1 MKLPRILLVEDDR
14 PLAELIRDYLVQHEL
29 EVSIEPHG
37 NRAAPRI
44 LSERPELVILDLM
57 LPGDDGLSICRRVR
71 PLYQGLILMLTAR
84 GEEDAEVMGLDLGA
98 DDYLAKPVKPRVL
111 LSRIHALLRR
121 TPAQDAKSSA
131 DLVAGEL
138 RMSATAREAWMSEE
152 RIELT
157 AAEFEL
163 LWLLASNAG
172 QILSRQTILE
182 RTGGGEYDAVDRTI
196 DVRVSKLRQKIGDD
210 SKSPRIIKTIRG
222 IGYIYVA

>member
-1 MKLPRILLVEDDR
+1 MKSPKVLLVEDDR
-14 PLAELIRDYLVQHEL
+14 PLAELIRDYLQQHQL

-44 LSERPELVILDLM
+44 LSERPDLVILDLM

-71 PLYQGLILMLTAR
+71 PLYDGLILMLTAR
-84 GEEDAEVMGLDLGA
+84 GEADAEVTGLDLGA

-121 TPAQDAKSSA
+121 TAPKNKAA
-131 DLVAGEL
+131 DEISTGEL
-138 RMSATAREAWMSEE
+138 RISAGAREAWMRAE
-152 RIELT
+152 RLELT
-157 AAEFEL
+157 SAEFEL

-172 QILSRQTILE
+172 RVLSRQEILE
-182 RTGGGEYDAVDRTI
+182 HTGGGEYDAVDRTI
-196 DVRVSKLRQKIGDD
+196 DVRISKLRQKIGDD
-210 SKSPRIIKTIRG
+210 SKSPRLIKTIRG